1 MGECSLLCMAITA
14 LGYRLLKF
22 LHCTCTVCLRILR
35 FLLAR
40 VSIGFDESDIFQ
52 KRHTS
57 CTGVYMRK
65 WAFIL
70 GFLANSFI
78 CRKGEE

>member
-1 MGECSLLCMAITA
+1 MAITA

-22 LHCTCTVCLRILR
+22 LHCTGTVCLKSLR
-35 FLLAR
+35 FLLGR
-40 VSIGFDESDIFQ
+40 VSTGFDEYDIFQ
-52 KRHTS
+52 NRHTS
-57 CTGVYMRK
+57 CTCVCMRK
-65 WAFIL
+65 WAFVL